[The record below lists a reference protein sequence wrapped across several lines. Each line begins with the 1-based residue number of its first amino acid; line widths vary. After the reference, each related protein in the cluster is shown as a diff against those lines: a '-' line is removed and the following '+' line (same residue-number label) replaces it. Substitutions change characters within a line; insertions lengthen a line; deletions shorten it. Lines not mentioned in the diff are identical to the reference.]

1 MPDEIKVFV
10 VGREKPVYTSIRD
23 DGDVNK
29 ASKSIDG
36 ALTENKIV
44 SFGLLKEDEVLVRS
58 ENVTHVEI
66 TEKDPNS

>member
-1 MPDEIKVFV
+1 MPYQIKVYV
-10 VGREKPVYTSIRD
+10 IGRDRPIYESIRD

-29 ASKSIDG
+29 AAKSIDG

-44 SFGLLKEDEVLVRS
+44 SFGVMKEDEVLVRS

-66 TEKDPNS
+66 TETSKS